1 MSKNQERFHSVNGKR
16 QILIADDE
24 MINRAILGEMLRE
37 DYEVIYAVDGAE
49 TLDKMRACRDTLSLV
64 LLDILMPV
72 KSGMDVLR
80 EVRNDDRL
88 SRIPIIVM
96 TAEKKAEIESLEL
109 GAIDFI
115 PKPYPE
121 LGVIQA
127 RVRRTI
133 ELSEDRE
140 IIQSTERDPLTGL
153 YNKDYFYR
161 YARQFDQYHK
171 DTVMDAV
178 IVDVN
183 HFHMINER
191 YGKAYGDEVLRKLSE
206 SLRRI
211 VQESGGIAG
220 RRNADMF
227 MIYSP
232 RFEDHEALMEEAAAC
247 FLDEESNEN
256 RVRLRMGVYSG
267 VDKSVEMEQRFDR
280 AKMAADTI
288 RGSFAKTI
296 AYYDKNLH

>member
-1 MSKNQERFHSVNGKR
+1 MLKSHERFHSVNGKR

-24 MINRAILGEMLRE
+24 MINRAILGEMLKE

-183 HFHMINER
+183 HFHMITR
-191 YGKAYGDEVLRKLSE
+191 CSGSCRK
-206 SLRRI
+206 
-211 VQESGGIAG
+211 VCAG
-220 RRNADMF
+220 SCR
-227 MIYSP
+227 SP
-232 RFEDHEALMEEAAAC
+232 AGSPAA
-247 FLDEESNEN
+247 
-256 RVRLRMGVYSG
+256 
-267 VDKSVEMEQRFDR
+267 EMR
-280 AKMAADTI
+280 TC
-288 RGSFAKTI
+288 S
-296 AYYDKNLH
+296 